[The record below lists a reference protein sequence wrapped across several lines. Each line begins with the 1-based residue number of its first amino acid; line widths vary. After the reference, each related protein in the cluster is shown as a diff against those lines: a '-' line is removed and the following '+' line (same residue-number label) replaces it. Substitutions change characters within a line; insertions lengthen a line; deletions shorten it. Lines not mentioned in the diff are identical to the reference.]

1 MTFQDK
7 YIASRYHVESQIGEG
22 GMSIVYKAKDIVT
35 GKDVAI
41 KILKDDTLKNPT
53 NIERFNREARA
64 TASLS
69 HPNIVR
75 VITVGTQDGR
85 PYMITY
91 RIRNIRVKFF
101 YVWKFFID
109 LFQADIN
116 RIISF
121 EWHVSSHQF
130 KKCHP

>member
-1 MTFQDK
+1 MAFEDK
-7 YIASRYHVESQIGEG
+7 YIASRYHVENQIGEG
-22 GMSIVYKAKDIVT
+22 GMSVVYKAKDIVT

-41 KILKDDTLKNPT
+41 KILKEDTLKNPT

-85 PYMITY
+85 PYMITD
-91 RIRNIRVKFF
+91 
-101 YVWKFFID
+101 FIKGKTLRD
-109 LFQADIN
+109 VLDQ
-116 RIISF
+116 RGRL
-121 EWHVSSHQF
+121 SSQEALMQ
-130 KKCHP
+130 